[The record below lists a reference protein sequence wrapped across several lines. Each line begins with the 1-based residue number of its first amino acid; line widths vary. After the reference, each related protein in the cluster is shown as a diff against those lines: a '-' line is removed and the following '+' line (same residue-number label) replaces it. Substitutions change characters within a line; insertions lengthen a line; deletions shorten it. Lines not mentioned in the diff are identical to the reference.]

1 LFINYSIDNDTIL
14 SGQQHILRL
23 FDLEDEKKEESF
35 SFNIGSVLYI
45 DRRPSSKKI
54 ILMLLKFSSKI
65 EHIDLPFDY
74 LYYLEIEQENHFK
87 IQKEVICYSGRKDR
101 QTFVCT
107 LIVVLLHSKYHF
119 DFCEICSSKVE
130 SLMILILFINY
141 YRQWS
146 NSLSGQQRSTFFSST
161 RCRTWKNRKRKIW
174 IILSSSFIHKII
186 LILFFLKLFKQ
197 GRMLILN
204 IVLINYYRQW
214 SNFSARAYIV
224 RLPDVKFVIYY
235 IEFKKKNRISF
246 VLPCR

>member
-1 LFINYSIDNDTIL
+1 
-14 SGQQHILRL
+14 
-23 FDLEDEKKEESF
+23 
-35 SFNIGSVLYI
+35 
-45 DRRPSSKKI
+45 
-54 ILMLLKFSSKI
+54 
-65 EHIDLPFDY
+65 
-74 LYYLEIEQENHFK
+74 
-87 IQKEVICYSGRKDR
+87 
-101 QTFVCT
+101 
-107 LIVVLLHSKYHF
+107 
-119 DFCEICSSKVE
+119 
-130 SLMILILFINY
+130 MILILFINY

-146 NSLSGQQRSTFFSST
+146 NSLSGQQRSTFFSSST

-235 IEFKKKNRISF
+235 IEFKKKTESRLSCHVDRKMIYEIFKQDRRSLMFLLFFEQQKSIQVSVSVGLFVWAFWSTRCRICDIVEFKIMFILLIIIFGVPLVGRIWLYRWSF
-246 VLPCR
+246 CT

>member
-1 LFINYSIDNDTIL
+1 LCVHWS
-14 SGQQHILRL
+14 S
-23 FDLEDEKKEESF
+23 SF
-35 SFNIGSVLYI
+35 SIQN
-45 DRRPSSKKI
+45 I
-54 ILMLLKFSSKI
+54 ILIF
-65 EHIDLPFDY
+65 
-74 LYYLEIEQENHFK
+74 
-87 IQKEVICYSGRKDR
+87 
-101 QTFVCT
+101 
-107 LIVVLLHSKYHF
+107 
-119 DFCEICSSKVE
+119 EICSSKVE

-161 RCRTWKNRKRKIW
+161 RCRTWKKQKEKN
-174 IILSSSFIHKII
+174 LNYFIVKLHSQII

-235 IEFKKKNRISF
+235 IEFKKKTESRLSCHVDRKMIYEIFKQDRRSLMFLLFFEQQKSIQVSVSVGLFVWAFWSTRCRICDIVEFKIMFILLIIIFGVPLVGRIWLYRWSF
-246 VLPCR
+246 CT